1 MNIRKITSLTMLVT
15 FVLEVGTSVVLYIVP
30 HGRVAY
36 WADWHLLGLSKT
48 QWANQ
53 HINLGV
59 LFLLAAIF
67 HIFYNWKPIVA
78 YLRNKAQELRV
89 VTASFNVALLLSLVV
104 AVGTYFEIPP
114 MSTVIAFSDSIKDN
128 AAKAYGEP
136 PYGHAE
142 LSPLKLFAK
151 KQGLDLDQSLALLQ
165 QAGIAVQDSSL
176 PLIDIASA
184 NNLSPQQL
192 YSLIEDAKVKKTMGG
207 KLRFPDSPSPGFG
220 NKSLAEICAEFDLH
234 FPMIKQGLDEQGIQ
248 VTAEQTIKE
257 IAAGYDR
264 QPIDVF
270 YLLHEIVTEE

>member
-1 MNIRKITSLTMLVT
+1 MLVT
-15 FVLEVGTSVVLYIVP
+15 FVLEVVTSVVLYIVP

-59 LFLLAAIF
+59 LFLLAALF

-78 YLRNKAQELRV
+78 YLRNKAQEFRV

-142 LSPLKLFAK
+142 LSPLKLFTK

-165 QAGIAVQDSSL
+165 QAGIIVQDSSL

-192 YSLIEDAKVKKTMGG
+192 YSLIEDAKVKETRGG
-207 KLRFPDSPSPGFG
+207 KLPFPDSPSPGFG
-220 NKSLAEICAEFDLH
+220 KKSLAEICAEFDLH
-234 FPMIKQGLDEQGIQ
+234 FPMIKRRLGEQGIQ

-257 IAAGYDR
+257 IAAAYDKK
-264 QPIDVF
+264 PTDVF